1 MKKFLF
7 LFTVIAA
14 LMNFT
19 SCSNGDNPIDVVDP
33 DKPVEI
39 KVSGRALDV
48 VAGTRA
54 SFEGITASNKL
65 LAKVMASETSSKY
78 GTADVLHN
86 STMEFGPTDPVGFD
100 TPKAFPHATTP
111 VYLVGLYPSTTWSAV
126 ANDNETSF
134 TFTGIEDVMAST
146 EVETVKNDVAD
157 DNHKSLTFHHLLTR
171 LNLTIKAKD
180 ANAEE
185 AWGEVTSLQV
195 VSPGNVA
202 TVELGTGS
210 ESPSS
215 VAPTTVITG
224 GDKVFTFCTIGTDTP
239 FCSTGSPYAW
249 PTTAP
254 TTAQSYALV
263 APQNNTVTPATPIV
277 YTINIKTKK
286 YSTEDRV
293 VSVPLKVSTGG
304 NDFVGNTAG
313 HEFEVVLTFTAS
325 NIEAKAT
332 VKPWASGGNGD
343 VDVN

>member
-14 LMNFT
+14 LMNFA

-54 SFEGITASNKL
+54 PFEEITASNKL

-78 GTADVLHN
+78 ETADVLHDN
-86 STMEFGPTDPVGFD
+86 TMEFGPTDPVGFD
-100 TPKAFPHATTP
+100 TPKAYPHATNP

-146 EVETVKNDVAD
+146 EVATVKDDVAD
-157 DNHKSLTFHHLLTR
+157 NTHKSLTFHHLLTR

-180 ANAEE
+180 ADAED
-185 AWGEVTSLQV
+185 AWGAVTSLQV

-215 VAPTTVITG
+215 VAPTTVFTG

-239 FCSTGSPYAW
+239 FCSTSSAYTW

-254 TTAQSYALV
+254 TEAQSYALV
-263 APQNNTVTPATPIV
+263 APQNNTATPTTPIV
-277 YTINIKTKK
+277 YTINIKTVN

-304 NDFVGNTAG
+304 ADFVGNTAG
-313 HEFEVVLTFTAS
+313 QKFEVVLTFTAS
-325 NIEAKAT
+325 NIEATAT
-332 VKPWASGGNGD
+332 VKPWNPGGNGD
-343 VDVN
+343 VEVN

>member
-39 KVSGRALDV
+39 KVGGRALDV

-78 GTADVLHN
+78 GTADVLHDN
-86 STMEFGPTDPVGFD
+86 TMEFGPTDPAGFD

-111 VYLVGLYPSTTWSAV
+111 VYLVGLYPSTTWGSV
-126 ANDNETSF
+126 ANDNEISF

-180 ANAEE
+180 ANAEA
-185 AWGEVTSLQV
+185 AWGAVTSLQV

-202 TVELGTGS
+202 TVKLGTGS
-210 ESPSS
+210 ETPSS
-215 VAPTTVITG
+215 VAPTTTFTG
-224 GDKVFTFCTIGTDTP
+224 GNNDFTFCTIGTDTP
-239 FCSTGSPYAW
+239 FCSTGSAYVW
-249 PTTAP
+249 PASAP
-254 TTAQSYALV
+254 TEAQSYALV
-263 APQNNTVTPATPIV
+263 APQNNTATSTPIV
-277 YTINIKTKK
+277 YTIKIKTLN
-286 YSTEDRV
+286 YATVDRV

-313 HEFEVVLTFTAS
+313 QEFEVVLTFTAS
-325 NIEAKAT
+325 NIEATAT
-332 VKPWASGGNGD
+332 VKPWGSGGNGD
-343 VDVN
+343 VDVD

>member
-1 MKKFLF
+1 MKRFLF

-19 SCSNGDNPIDVVDP
+19 SCSNNDDPTGVDP
-33 DKPVEI
+33 NQPVEI
-39 KVSGRALDV
+39 KVGGRALDV
-48 VAGTRA
+48 VASTRA

-78 GTADVLHN
+78 GTADVLHDN
-86 STMEFGPTDPVGFD
+86 TMEFGPTDPVGFD

-126 ANDNETSF
+126 VGDNKTSF

-146 EVETVKNDVAD
+146 EVSTVKDDVAD
-157 DNHKSLTFHHLLTR
+157 NTHKSLTFHHLLTR

-185 AWGEVTSLQV
+185 AWGAVTSLQV

-210 ESPSS
+210 ETPSS
-215 VAPTTVITG
+215 VAPTTTFTG
-224 GDKVFTFCTIGTDTP
+224 GNNNFTFCTIGTDTP
-239 FCSTGSPYAW
+239 FCSTGSAAYAW

-263 APQNNTVTPATPIV
+263 APQNNTATPTTPIV
-277 YTINIKTKK
+277 YTINIKTVN

-304 NDFVGNTAG
+304 ADFVGNTAG
-313 HEFEVVLTFTAS
+313 QKFEVVLTFTAS
-325 NIEAKAT
+325 NIEATAT
-332 VKPWASGGNGD
+332 VKPWTPGGNGD
-343 VDVN
+343 VDVD